1 MHKYL
6 RAVGFSNLSDRE
18 QYDELIKNIA
28 LDATD
33 RVYTSYDDKYMIA
46 MYTKDYAPG
55 VGISV
60 VGVFDENNRFFFE
73 YAYPYVRGNNVSS
86 YEDISVERHSD
97 KESYA
102 GVCDEARLGVSLIF
116 YIQNV
121 VPYIRVK
128 NAGLLPIRGT
138 SVTLSAL
145 SLEGTIV
152 MPLAK
157 SEDSRAQAI
166 KSGTERMKL
175 VEAARRGDGSA
186 LESLTLNDLDTYSAV
201 SRKIVTEDVFTL
213 VDTYFMPY
221 GAECDLYSILGEIL
235 LIENLTNN
243 LTGDELVKL
252 TLVCNEIILDICINK
267 QDLYGEPAI
276 GRRFKGIIWLQGN
289 INYPNPS

>member
-1 MHKYL
+1 M
-6 RAVGFSNLSDRE
+6 
-18 QYDELIKNIA
+18 
-28 LDATD
+28 
-33 RVYTSYDDKYMIA
+33 
-46 MYTKDYAPG
+46 
-55 VGISV
+55 
-60 VGVFDENNRFFFE
+60 E

-157 SEDSRAQAI
+157 SEINTIQDVVKAQAA
-166 KSGTERMKL
+166 GLKL
-175 VEAARRGDGSA
+175 VDKEGW
-186 LESLTLNDLDTYSAV
+186 E
-201 SRKIVTEDVFTL
+201 
-213 VDTYFMPY
+213 
-221 GAECDLYSILGEIL
+221 YSIYTIDDEETGE
-235 LIENLTNN
+235 EREPT
-243 LTGDELVKL
+243 EQ
-252 TLVCNEIILDICINK
+252 EIFEHITK
-267 QDLYGEPAI
+267 DLSEG
-276 GRRFKGIIWLQGN
+276 FD
-289 INYPNPS
+289 

>member
-6 RAVGFSNLSDRE
+6 RAVGFSKLSDRE
-18 QYDELIKNIA
+18 QYDELIKQIA

-157 SEDSRAQAI
+157 SEDSRAQAK